1 VERIVQKYSYEM
13 CLMKARAYCDKAER
27 AHRDVRSKLAQ
38 WGLFSSD
45 REKIIAILIEEDL
58 LNETRYAEAFAND
71 KFRFNKWGILKIEQ
85 ALKAKG
91 VSERNIRDALKRIDP
106 SAYEQTIR
114 EIALKRLEREKTKG
128 LQGWQSEQKV
138 MRYLLSR
145 GFDSTLVKKVL
156 SA

>member
-27 AHRDVRSKLAQ
+27 AHRDVRTKLAQ
-38 WGLFSSD
+38 WGLFSTD
-45 REKIIAILIEEDL
+45 RERIISILIEDDL

-71 KFRFNKWGILKIEQ
+71 KFRFNKWGIMKIEQ

-138 MRYLLSR
+138 MKYLLSR

>member
-27 AHRDVRSKLAQ
+27 AHRDVRSKLVQ
-38 WGLFSSD
+38 WGLFSGD
-45 REKIIAILIEEDL
+45 REKIISILIEEDL

-71 KFRFNKWGILKIEQ
+71 KFRFNKWGIMKIEQ

-106 SAYEQTIR
+106 QAYEQTVK
-114 EIALKRLEREKTKG
+114 EIAQKRLERESGKG
-128 LQGWQSEQKV
+128 LQNWQKEQKV

-145 GFDSTLVKKVL
+145 GFDSAIVRKVL

>member
-1 VERIVQKYSYEM
+1 MERIVQKYSYEM

-27 AHRDVRSKLAQ
+27 AHRDVRSKLVQ
-38 WGLFSSD
+38 WGLFSGD
-45 REKIIAILIEEDL
+45 REKIISILIEEDL

-71 KFRFNKWGILKIEQ
+71 KFRFNKWGIMKIEQ

-106 SAYEQTIR
+106 QAYEQTVK
-114 EIALKRLEREKTKG
+114 EIAQKRLERESGKG
-128 LQGWQSEQKV
+128 LQNWQKEQKV

-145 GFDSTLVKKVL
+145 GFDSAIVKKVL

>member
-1 VERIVQKYSYEM
+1 MERIVQKYSYEM

-27 AHRDVRSKLAQ
+27 AHRDVRNKLVQ
-38 WGLFSSD
+38 WGLFSGD
-45 REKIIAILIEEDL
+45 REKIISILIEEDL
-58 LNETRYAEAFAND
+58 LNETRFSEAFAND
-71 KFRFNKWGILKIEQ
+71 KFRFNKWGVLKIEQ

-106 SAYEQTIR
+106 TAYEQTIK
-114 EIALKRLEREKTKG
+114 EIALKRLEREKGKG
-128 LQGWQSEQKV
+128 LNDWQRDQKV

-145 GFDSTLVKKVL
+145 GFDSAIVRKVL

>member
-1 VERIVQKYSYEM
+1 MERIVQKYSYEM

-27 AHRDVRSKLAQ
+27 AHRDVRTKLAQ
-38 WGLFSSD
+38 WGLFSTD
-45 REKIIAILIEEDL
+45 RERIISILIEDDL

-71 KFRFNKWGILKIEQ
+71 KFRFNKWGIMKIEQ

-138 MRYLLSR
+138 MKYLLSR

>member
-1 VERIVQKYSYEM
+1 M

-27 AHRDVRSKLAQ
+27 AHRDVRTKLVQ
-38 WGLFSSD
+38 WGLFSGD
-45 REKIIAILIEEDL
+45 REKIISILIEEDL

-71 KFRFNKWGILKIEQ
+71 KFRFNKWGIMKIEQ

-106 SAYEQTIR
+106 QAYEQTVK
-114 EIALKRLEREKTKG
+114 EIAQKRLERESGKG
-128 LQGWQSEQKV
+128 LQNWQKEQKV

-145 GFDSTLVKKVL
+145 GFDSAIVKKVL

>member
-1 VERIVQKYSYEM
+1 
-13 CLMKARAYCDKAER
+13 MKARAYCDKAER
-27 AHRDVRSKLAQ
+27 AHRDVRTKLAQ
-38 WGLFSSD
+38 WGLFSTD
-45 REKIIAILIEEDL
+45 RERIISILIEDDL

-71 KFRFNKWGILKIEQ
+71 KFRFNKWGIMKIEQ

-138 MRYLLSR
+138 MKYLLSR